1 MLSFLCVIAF
11 VVSVMQFVGDIE
23 KPAEKIARNIQ
34 TTFQVTSKI
43 PLYLSSITAL
53 VGTVMEWHWVV
64 GLGATTWIFFF
75 LCFFFYAFL

>member
-1 MLSFLCVIAF
+1 MQKQNNEIKMIWLMVLIITAVATWFLDHAMLSFLCVIAF

-43 PLYLSSITAL
+43 PL
-53 VGTVMEWHWVV
+53 
-64 GLGATTWIFFF
+64 
-75 LCFFFYAFL
+75 